1 MRKAERLFQ
10 LVNALRA
17 QQPVT
22 AQALAD
28 ELAVSVRTV
37 YRYIDDLSVSGI
49 PVYGEAGVGY
59 RLHEAFELRPLALTP
74 DEFDALLL
82 GVQMVSTSTGARLA
96 GGARTL
102 FSKIAASVPEQTG
115 LPSKRWAY
123 ALTVHDRR
131 AVSALWDTLQAAVC
145 SRQPVRFHYMTA
157 RGERSDR
164 EVWPLGLFYWG
175 GKWTMGSWCLLRDSF
190 RDFRLDRMT
199 GAVALSHQFE
209 LTEQINLEAYMSH
222 QAAAWAEASASTDS
236 TVSAGAS

>member
-17 QQPVT
+17 QQPMT

-49 PVYGEAGVGY
+49 PIYGEAGVGY
-59 RLHEAFELRPLALTP
+59 RLHEAFELRPLTLTP

-82 GVQMVSTSTGARLA
+82 GVQMVSTSTGAQMA

-102 FSKIAASVPEQTG
+102 LSKIAASIPEQIA

-123 ALTVHDRR
+123 ALTVNDRR
-131 AVSALWDTLQAAVC
+131 AISALWDVLQAAVC
-145 SRQPVRFHYMTA
+145 SRHAIRFKYMTA
-157 RGERSDR
+157 GGEQSSR

-190 RDFRLDRMT
+190 RDFRLDRMSDVEMLT
-199 GAVALSHQFE
+199 RQFE
-209 LTEQINLEAYMSH
+209 LTEQINLETYMAH
-222 QAAAWAEASASTDS
+222 QAAGWAAAPASTDS
-236 TVSAGAS
+236 TVSVGPP